1 MKWGIFVRIAAIIC
15 EYNPFHAGHRYQIEA
30 VRELLGTDTGVL
42 CLMSG
47 NYVQRG
53 EPAIQDK
60 WTRAEAAVRGGADLV
75 LELPLTAAVN
85 AAGYFA
91 SGAVDCLEKLGC
103 VTDLCFGTEGTD
115 TQTLWKNARVM
126 ETEEY
131 EAALRDKLITGVSF
145 ARARELALTALG
157 GDGAVLTG
165 PNNALGVDY
174 LRRLLQVNSSVTP
187 AAIPRREGLPSA
199 SDLRREMTGHRLRNG
214 ERAMLAVL
222 RTLPEEAF
230 SAMPFGSEGLWSK
243 VMRACRNE
251 NSIEEILAACKSKR
265 YAMSRLK
272 RMLLSLYLGLSR
284 EDLRREI
291 PYLRVLAFND
301 RGRQILRTAKETS
314 ALPLVSGNLP
324 DTEAA
329 GAYFARECRA
339 TDLYGLFAP
348 PGTVE
353 PTGREKTAGPVYVR

>member
-1 MKWGIFVRIAAIIC
+1 
-15 EYNPFHAGHRYQIEA
+15 
-30 VRELLGTDTGVL
+30 
-42 CLMSG
+42 
-47 NYVQRG
+47 
-53 EPAIQDK
+53 
-60 WTRAEAAVRGGADLV
+60 
-75 LELPLTAAVN
+75 
-85 AAGYFA
+85 
-91 SGAVDCLEKLGC
+91 
-103 VTDLCFGTEGTD
+103 
-115 TQTLWKNARVM
+115 
-126 ETEEY
+126 
-131 EAALRDKLITGVSF
+131 
-145 ARARELALTALG
+145 
-157 GDGAVLTG
+157 
-165 PNNALGVDY
+165 
-174 LRRLLQVNSSVTP
+174 
-187 AAIPRREGLPSA
+187 
-199 SDLRREMTGHRLRNG
+199 
-214 ERAMLAVL
+214 MLAVL

-230 SAMPFGSEGLWSK
+230 EAMPFGSEGLWSK

-301 RGRQILRTAKETS
+301 RGRQILRTAKETA
-314 ALPLVSGNLP
+314 ALPLVSGSLP

-329 GAYFARECRA
+329 GAYFAMECRA